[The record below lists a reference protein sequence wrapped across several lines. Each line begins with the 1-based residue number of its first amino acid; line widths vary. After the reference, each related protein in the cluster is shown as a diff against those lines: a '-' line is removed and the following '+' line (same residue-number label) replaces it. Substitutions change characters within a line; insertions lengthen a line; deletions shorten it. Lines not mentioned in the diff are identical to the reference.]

1 MRAAKTQDRE
11 LKEYYTHMARDW
23 WDLAR
28 QIETLDA
35 EWAAL
40 AARQKRQR

>member
-1 MRAAKTQDRE
+1 MRAAKTKDRE
-11 LKEYYTHMARDW
+11 LKEYYSHMASDW

-35 EWAAL
+35 EMATLAAL
-40 AARQKRQR
+40 GKRQR

>member
-1 MRAAKTQDRE
+1 MRAAKTNDRE
-11 LKEYYTHMARDW
+11 LKTYYTRMARDW

-35 EWAAL
+35 EMARLAAL
-40 AARQKRQR
+40 RKRQR